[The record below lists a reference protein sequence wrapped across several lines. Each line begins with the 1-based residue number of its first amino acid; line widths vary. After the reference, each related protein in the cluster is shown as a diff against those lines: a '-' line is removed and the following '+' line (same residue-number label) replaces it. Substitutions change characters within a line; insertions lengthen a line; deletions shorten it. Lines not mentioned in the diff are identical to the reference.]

1 MIRCKDDQILCDEE
15 LPLRFV
21 EVKSLCKVYEGP
33 EGGVEALHDVTFSV
47 PRGEFVA
54 VRGPSGC
61 GKSTLLHILG
71 AMECPTS
78 GSVRLSGQEL
88 HGLGLN
94 DLAILRR
101 RRIGF
106 VFQEFNLFPTLTVT
120 ENVML
125 PLTLDGVAD
134 GTAKKRA
141 WALLDQ
147 VGMTERALHYP
158 AQVSGGEMQRVAVA
172 RAVAAD
178 PEILLADEPTGNL
191 DSENGRRVLDL
202 LSRLNQEMKLT
213 ILLATHSD
221 EAAQRAVRSICLRD
235 GHLCSA
241 EDYERLR
248 TTL

>member
-1 MIRCKDDQILCDEE
+1 MS
-15 LPLRFV
+15 FV

-71 AMECPTS
+71 AMERPTS
-78 GSVRLSGQEL
+78 GSVRLGDREL

-106 VFQEFNLFPTLTVT
+106 VFQEFNLFPTLTVV

-125 PLTLDGVAD
+125 PLTLDGVAE
-134 GTAKKRA
+134 GEAKERA
-141 WALLDQ
+141 RSLLEQ

-158 AQVSGGEMQRVAVA
+158 AQISGGEMQRVAVA

-178 PEILLADEPTGNL
+178 PEVLLADEPTGNL

-202 LSRLNQEMKLT
+202 LSRLNREMGLT

-221 EAAQRAVRSICLRD
+221 EAARRAVRSICLRD
-235 GHLCSA
+235 GRLSSA
-241 EDYERLR
+241 EDHERLS

>member
-1 MIRCKDDQILCDEE
+1 LS
-15 LPLRFV
+15 FV
-21 EVKSLCKVYEGP
+21 EIKSLRKVYEGP

-47 PRGEFVA
+47 SRGEFVA

-71 AMECPTS
+71 AMELPSS
-78 GSVRLSGQEL
+78 GSVRLGDQEL
-88 HGLGLN
+88 HGLGMN

-101 RRIGF
+101 RRVGF
-106 VFQEFNLFPTLTVT
+106 VFQEFNLFPTLTVI

-125 PLTLDGVAD
+125 PLTLDGVAE
-134 GTAKKRA
+134 GTARERA
-141 WALLDQ
+141 RTLLDQ

-158 AQVSGGEMQRVAVA
+158 AQISGGEMQRVAVA

-178 PEILLADEPTGNL
+178 PEVLLADEPTGNL

-202 LSRLNQEMKLT
+202 LSRLNQEMNLT

-235 GHLCSA
+235 GRLCSA
-241 EDYERLR
+241 ENHERLS

>member
-1 MIRCKDDQILCDEE
+1 MKHSGIDEE
-15 LPLRFV
+15 VPLSFV

-71 AMECPTS
+71 AMERPTS
-78 GSVRLSGQEL
+78 GSVRLGDREL

-106 VFQEFNLFPTLTVT
+106 VFQEFNLFPTLTVI

-125 PLTLDGVAD
+125 PLTLDGVAE
-134 GTAKKRA
+134 GEARERA
-141 WALLDQ
+141 RSLLDQ

-158 AQVSGGEMQRVAVA
+158 AQISGGEMQRVAVA

-178 PEILLADEPTGNL
+178 PEVLLADEPTGNL

-202 LSRLNQEMKLT
+202 LSRLNREMDLT

-235 GHLCSA
+235 GCLSSA
-241 EDYERLR
+241 EDHERLS